1 MHIDLKIKEPY
12 YLERTAPRDGSRDR
26 LVAGGGPLAQRRH
39 SLQVMLV
46 IPILILAI
54 LILTILMLCR
64 RLGAGAGRGCPA
76 PGAPGGSPAC
86 GGSRPG
92 APASK
97 VPTQL

>member
-46 IPILILAI
+46 IPILIL
-54 LILTILMLCR
+54 
-64 RLGAGAGRGCPA
+64 
-76 PGAPGGSPAC
+76 
-86 GGSRPG
+86 
-92 APASK
+92 
-97 VPTQL
+97 